1 MIWLGIDLVIPDV
14 TYLKENISK
23 VKGFVITHGHEDH
36 IGALPYVLKDVNVPV
51 YSTKLT
57 IALIANKLKEHNMTN
72 TTKLKEVRHGQV
84 INLGDFSIEFIKTN
98 HSIQDASALAIYS
111 PAGIVVHTGDFKV
124 DYTPVFGDAIDL
136 QRFAEIG
143 RKGVLALMCDSTNA
157 ERTGFTM
164 SERSVGHVFDNLFNE
179 YKTNRIIIATF
190 ASNVDRV
197 QQIINTAYRFG
208 RKVAVEGR
216 SMVNVITTAAELGYL
231 RIPDQ
236 TLIEIDQV
244 KNYPDEQVVLITTG
258 SQGESMGSSFPY
270 GCKYP

>member
-1 MIWLGIDLVIPDV
+1 
-14 TYLKENISK
+14 
-23 VKGFVITHGHEDH
+23 
-36 IGALPYVLKDVNVPV
+36 
-51 YSTKLT
+51 
-57 IALIANKLKEHNMTN
+57 
-72 TTKLKEVRHGQV
+72 
-84 INLGDFSIEFIKTN
+84 
-98 HSIQDASALAIYS
+98 
-111 PAGIVVHTGDFKV
+111 
-124 DYTPVFGDAIDL
+124 
-136 QRFAEIG
+136 
-143 RKGVLALMCDSTNA
+143 
-157 ERTGFTM
+157 M

-258 SQGESMGSSFPY
+258 SQGESMAALSRMAASIKIMSNGPSRVFSSSPASPSN
-270 GCKYP
+270 KVI